1 MWLITFATAWVS
13 HSIQHSHKLYPYL
26 CCMQYM
32 LNVLKPNNT
41 FSQDLT
47 TLLGKYPNVDILAMG
62 FPIDWLEEALW
73 Q

>member
-1 MWLITFATAWVS
+1 
-13 HSIQHSHKLYPYL
+13 
-26 CCMQYM
+26 MQYM

-47 TLLGKYPNVDILAMG
+47 TLLGKYPNVDILAILAMG